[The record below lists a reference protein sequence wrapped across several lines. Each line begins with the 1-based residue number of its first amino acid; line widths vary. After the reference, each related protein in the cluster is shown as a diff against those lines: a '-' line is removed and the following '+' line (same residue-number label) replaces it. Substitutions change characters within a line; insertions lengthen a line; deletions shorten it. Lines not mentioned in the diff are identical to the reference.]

1 MHTIKLN
8 VQDSI
13 YTHIMFLL
21 NSLNSKE
28 LEIIEDKVTTVIQKE
43 DKFDLLFDAVNI
55 DMKNF
60 KFDRE
65 EANARWL
72 NDK

>member
-13 YTHIMFLL
+13 YSHIIFLL
-21 NSLNSKE
+21 NSLKTNE
-28 LEIIEDKVTTVIQKE
+28 LEIVEDKVIKPVAMEKK
-43 DKFDLLFDAVNI
+43 DKIDFVFDAVNI
-55 DMKNF
+55 DMKDF

-65 EANARWL
+65 EANAR
-72 NDK
+72 

>member
-21 NSLNSKE
+21 NSLNSKD
-28 LEIIEDKVTTVIQKE
+28 LEIIEDKVTTVIQKQ

-65 EANARWL
+65 EANAR
-72 NDK
+72 

>member
-13 YTHIMFLL
+13 YTHIKFLL
-21 NSLNSKE
+21 NSLNSKD
-28 LEIIEDKVTTVIQKE
+28 LEIIEDKVTTVIQKQ

-65 EANARWL
+65 EANAR
-72 NDK
+72 

>member
-13 YTHIMFLL
+13 YSHVMFLL
-21 NSLNSKE
+21 KSLNTKE
-28 LEIIEDKVTTVIQKE
+28 LEIIEDKTIVEEKPKKKRLNAISINTKG
-43 DKFDLLFDAVNI
+43 
-55 DMKNF
+55 F

-65 EANARWL
+65 EANAR
-72 NDK
+72 

>member
-13 YTHIMFLL
+13 YSHIMFLL
-21 NSLNSKE
+21 NSLNTKE
-28 LEIIEDKVTTVIQKE
+28 LEIVEDKTINIPME
-43 DKFDLLFDAVNI
+43 DNFDIVFDAVNL
-55 DMKNF
+55 DMKDF

-65 EANARWL
+65 EANAR
-72 NDK
+72 